1 MLKNYITI
9 AWRNLR
15 KSKMYS
21 AINITGLAAGMAIA
35 MLIGLWIVDEWQFDK
50 QFPNYKRIA
59 LVEQNVYN
67 NGEIGTGMNQPFP
80 LAAVLRKD
88 YSADIKY
95 AAMCTWDQTHV
106 LTLGEKRLNGVGVY
120 CEPALPEMLTLKM
133 QAGSHKLTDPATILL
148 SVSQAKACFGKENP
162 LNKTLLIDNKTAVVV
177 TGVYKDMPRN
187 STFSNV
193 NFIMPWALYARLEEL
208 DKRDNPWRSNSYRAI
223 VQIAEH
229 TTMEKVSGKIKD
241 VKLKNI
247 HKDELSFHPQLFLH
261 PMSRWHLYAEFKN
274 GINVGG
280 FIKYVWLFGISGVF
294 ILLLACINFMNLS
307 TARSQKRAK
316 EVGIRKAIGSQRS
329 QLIWQFF
336 SESLLMVMLA
346 LLAALLLV
354 ALLLPLFNEV
364 ANKQM
369 SILWASPVFW
379 AICLG
384 FSLITGLIAGSYPAF
399 YLSAF
404 RPVKVLKGTFRV
416 GRYAAMPRKVLVV
429 LQFTVSVILIIVT
442 IVVFRQIQFAQNRPI
457 GYDRNGLV
465 ALPMYTPAIHEQ
477 FDVVRNEL
485 LQTGAVENM
494 AECWSPVTS
503 VWNTSS
509 GFNWEGKDP
518 GMALDF
524 PSEPVSYDFGKTIG
538 WQFVAGRDFSR
549 SFGTDSTAFV
559 INEAAV
565 KFMGLKDP
573 VGKIVTWDDEPYH
586 IIGVIKDVI
595 AESPY
600 APVRPAVYHM
610 LRGGPGIRMIVKID
624 PKVST
629 QTALAKIEAVF
640 KRYNPTQPFDYQFV
654 DQDYAAK
661 FGDEQR
667 FGKLAT
673 IFSILA
679 ILISCLGL
687 FGMASFMAEQR
698 TKEIGVRKVLGA
710 TLFSLWGLLSTD
722 FVKLVIIALAIACPV
737 AYYAMSGWLQQY
749 AYRTTIPWWI
759 FPAAAVATLFITF
772 LTVSYQAIKAALMNP
787 VKSLRTE

>member
-1 MLKNYITI
+1 
-9 AWRNLR
+9 
-15 KSKMYS
+15 
-21 AINITGLAAGMAIA
+21 
-35 MLIGLWIVDEWQFDK
+35 
-50 QFPNYKRIA
+50 
-59 LVEQNVYN
+59 
-67 NGEIGTGMNQPFP
+67 
-80 LAAVLRKD
+80 
-88 YSADIKY
+88 
-95 AAMCTWDQTHV
+95 
-106 LTLGEKRLNGVGVY
+106 
-120 CEPALPEMLTLKM
+120 
-133 QAGSHKLTDPATILL
+133 
-148 SVSQAKACFGKENP
+148 
-162 LNKTLLIDNKTAVVV
+162 
-177 TGVYKDMPRN
+177 
-187 STFSNV
+187 
-193 NFIMPWALYARLEEL
+193 
-208 DKRDNPWRSNSYRAI
+208 
-223 VQIAEH
+223 
-229 TTMEKVSGKIKD
+229 
-241 VKLKNI
+241 
-247 HKDELSFHPQLFLH
+247 
-261 PMSRWHLYAEFKN
+261 
-274 GINVGG
+274 
-280 FIKYVWLFGISGVF
+280 
-294 ILLLACINFMNLS
+294 LLLACINFMNLS

-316 EVGIRKAIGSQRS
+316 EVGIRKTIGSHRS

-346 LLAALLLV
+346 LMVALLLV
-354 ALLLPLFNEV
+354 VLLLPLFNEV

-369 SILWASPVFW
+369 FILWASPVFW
-379 AICLG
+379 AICIG

-416 GRYAAMPRKVLVV
+416 GRYAAIPRKVLVV

-442 IVVFRQIQFAQNRPI
+442 VIVFRQIQFAQNRPI

-465 ALPMYTPAIHEQ
+465 TLPMYTPAIHER

-494 AECWSPVTS
+494 AECWSPITS
-503 VWNTSS
+503 VWNTNS

-524 PSEPVSYDFGKTIG
+524 PSEDVSYDYGKTVG

-549 SFGTDSTAFV
+549 SFVTDSTAFV

-565 KFMGLKDP
+565 KFTGLKDP
-573 VGKIVTWDDEPYH
+573 VGKIITWDNEPYH
-586 IIGVIKDVI
+586 IIGVVKDVI

-610 LRGGPGIRMIVKID
+610 LRGGAGTRLIVKIN

-629 QTALAKIEAVF
+629 QQALAKIEAVF
-640 KRYNPTQPFDYQFV
+640 KRHNPTHPFDYQFV
-654 DQDYAAK
+654 DQDYANK

-667 FGKLAT
+667 FGKLAS

-722 FVKLVIIALAIACPV
+722 FVRLVIIALAIACPV
-737 AYYAMSGWLQQY
+737 AYYAMTGWLQQY

-759 FPAAAVATLFITF
+759 FPAAAMGTLFITF
-772 LTVSYQAIKAALMNP
+772 LTVSYQALKAALMNP
-787 VKSLRTE
+787 IKSLRTE